1 LQGGHQ
7 HAGQTPARHERYL
20 VDGHLRGRRPHPGP
34 EHRGRFAVHEKQ
46 LETHQELR
54 LVIQLED
61 KTSIQSEAIV
71 RWVKAASQKDGY
83 TSGVAF
89 TKVSGKDQK
98 KIQKFLKVLDETFGL

>member
-1 LQGGHQ
+1 M
-7 HAGQTPARHERYL
+7 
-20 VDGHLRGRRPHPGP
+20 VDGHLRGRRRILDLSIEGASLHTK
-34 EHRGRFAVHEKQ
+34 KQ
-46 LETHQELR
+46 LDTHQELR

-71 RWVKAASQKDGY
+71 RWVKASSQKDGY

-89 TKVSGKDQK
+89 TKVSGKDQE